1 MTPSMGM
8 KGQPQ
13 AGLAALA
20 QPAQAPKGMPSGN
33 MQQIMARAKSM
44 SDAQL
49 ADILAGKSMDV
60 PQYVAMTEAM
70 GRKSLRNAVQGQ
82 QAMQQAKQP
91 TIKDKLLNEYKQEQM
106 AQAAPQM
113 GGISGIPAPNMESV
127 DMASGGIIA
136 FDEGGSVFPEPS
148 EMDKKLWEYLKKAPA
163 AVVEKFKEYNQPWGK
178 TVNAS
183 PAEIKGALT
192 GKNVKQ
198 PTSEEPAPV
207 ASPSALP
214 PMNTNAKEDSLGRF
228 VAGAEAPPAPVA
240 ASKVTG
246 VGSAPSAQPYSIP
259 AFENLQGKKSTDYLG
274 KLEGLSDKQR
284 AGIEKLK
291 DQGLGE
297 AALQMSA
304 ALFGSRN
311 LAEAASKGLPMVA
324 STSAATRKEARA
336 VENAANEFDFNM
348 AKAREAAEQGDMALA
363 LQYTQLAN
371 QSKAQGDT
379 ASYQQGMLDVHRGRN
394 AIMGEGAQLGKV
406 QLGLA
411 NADKQALNEAKLKF
425 PMITESNQA
434 AFDAFVKKRSME
446 LKMQNPLTK
455 PYASLGGGDLGSSRF
470 NTVQSLPKGASVI
483 DLES

>member
-1 MTPSMGM
+1 MGM

-136 FDEGGSVFPEPS
+136 FAKGDVVEDEETEKSYFAKMKEKLRKATESSTTAPS
-148 EMDKKLWEYLKKAPA
+148 MPSLMGIPLFGAADKNALAKD
-163 AVVEKFKEYNQPWGK
+163 AVVP
-178 TVNAS
+178 TAS
-183 PAEIKGALT
+183 TAE
-192 GKNVKQ
+192 
-198 PTSEEPAPV
+198 
-207 ASPSALP
+207 LP
-214 PMNTNAKEDSLGRF
+214 PASTGAQPDSLGRF

-246 VGSAPSAQPYSIP
+246 VGSAAGEQPFSIP
-259 AFENLQGKKSTDYLG
+259 SYESLQKNKSQDYLQ
-274 KLEGLSDKQR
+274 KLEGLTEKQR
-284 AGIEKLK
+284 AGIADIKKQGGGEALMALAKGVLSK
-291 DQGLGE
+291 PTLAQGLAEGTPGVIE
-297 AALQMSA
+297 A
-304 ALFGSRN
+304 SRSTRNQILSQSN
-311 LAEAASKGLPMVA
+311 LA
-324 STSAATRKEARA
+324 
-336 VENAANEFDFNM
+336 NEYDLNL
-348 AKAREAAEQGDMALA
+348 AKAREAAEKGDMALA

-371 QSKAQGDT
+371 QAKAQGDT
-379 ASYQQGMLDVHRGRN
+379 AAYQQGMLGIHQGRN

-425 PMITESNQA
+425 PMITKSNQA